1 MRNTRGEIA
10 VAVARPNYALAIYAA
25 GCNRHSC
32 ARRAIPSSF
41 PARSRNGRLALRLS
55 LRGPFDRF
63 LFRASV
69 TQICLALASRAGSG
83 KCKANAE
90 QCLHE

>member
-10 VAVARPNYALAIYAA
+10 AAVARPNYALAIYSYAA
-25 GCNRHSC
+25 GCTRHSC
-32 ARRAIPSSF
+32 ERRAIPSTSF
-41 PARSRNGRLALRLS
+41 PAGSRNGRLALRLP

-69 TQICLALASRAGSG
+69 TQICLTLARLESG
-83 KCKANAE
+83 KRE
-90 QCLHE
+90 M